1 MEALVQ
7 VWFEYSACFDV
18 ASGGFV
24 CQFFDL
30 FSFSENGLISSKE
43 DVCRRDVAEA
53 LVVALVV
60 VVFYKRTDL
69 VFKIT
74 R

>member
-1 MEALVQ
+1 MLQGAVL
-7 VWFEYSACFDV
+7 C
-18 ASGGFV
+18 

-30 FSFSENGLISSKE
+30 FPFSENGLISSKE

-60 VVFYKRTDL
+60 VVFHKRTDL
-69 VFKIT
+69 VFKIA

>member
-1 MEALVQ
+1 MLQAAVL
-7 VWFEYSACFDV
+7 Y
-18 ASGGFV
+18 

-30 FSFSENGLISSKE
+30 FPFSENGLILSKE
-43 DVCRRDVAEA
+43 DVCMRAVAEA

-69 VFKIT
+69 VFKIV

>member
-1 MEALVQ
+1 MLQAAVL
-7 VWFEYSACFDV
+7 Y
-18 ASGGFV
+18 

-30 FSFSENGLISSKE
+30 FPFSENVLISSKE

-60 VVFYKRTDL
+60 VVFHKYTDL
-69 VFKIT
+69 VLKVA